1 MVAYNTILESVD
13 RCGASIT
20 TMPVDYSCPMQTTPF
35 VSGWK
40 GTSVEFNIPLAQM
53 QVHMFRVF
61 FKIDIHFIKK
71 KNSGGI
77 DS

>member
-61 FKIDIHFIKK
+61 FKIDKHFIKK
-71 KNSGGI
+71 K
-77 DS
+77 